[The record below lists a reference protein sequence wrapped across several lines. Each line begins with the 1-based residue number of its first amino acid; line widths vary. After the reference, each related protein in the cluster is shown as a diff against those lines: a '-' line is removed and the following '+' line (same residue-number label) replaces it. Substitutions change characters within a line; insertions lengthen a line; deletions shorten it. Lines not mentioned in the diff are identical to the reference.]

1 MLPVH
6 ENRVNIT
13 TLLHI
18 FKDPFIKVG
27 LVIVSLGYSQQWI
40 AFTKEASINSQ
51 EVRDLNANSTGKIRP
66 VDVELNTNRISDS
79 SHPFQSAPFSSFSR

>member
-1 MLPVH
+1 MKTALILPHFYTSLKIHSSTMV
-6 ENRVNIT
+6 
-13 TLLHI
+13 
-18 FKDPFIKVG
+18 

-51 EVRDLNANSTGKIRP
+51 EVRDLNANTTGRIRP

-79 SHPFQSAPFSSFSR
+79 SHPFQSASFSSFSR